1 LDECEEKVVRT
12 GDRIPVEPTRRRT
25 AAKPASVSICRLT
38 RASLRPVK
46 SGAITIWF
54 PASTPMRKPRTAR
67 STVDVGT
74 FEQHPQPVG
83 RNAITSRK
91 VAVCREKSLAAVSG
105 WRDHGPSRLKRH
117 VDMTS
122 EIKQVVT
129 ENLLHISALSLRR
142 RHPGQRRGGASHID
156 GGSC

>member
-1 LDECEEKVVRT
+1 VGGWVVRRLACLDECEEKVVRT

-105 WRDHGPSRLKRH
+105 WRDHGPSRLKER
-117 VDMTS
+117 VDDFGNQAGGDR
-122 EIKQVVT
+122 E
-129 ENLLHISALSLRR
+129 SLTY
-142 RHPGQRRGGASHID
+142 QRSF
-156 GGSC
+156 SSS